1 MMWISKKYKVHIK
14 IKIRIRNL
22 SYKTGQRTTKAIVAA
37 IRPEIASKGCS
48 QKINIIHSG
57 ACIYI
62 QISTS
67 DTISMRA
74 IFNSFILYVHT
85 AYGCLNR

>member
-1 MMWISKKYKVHIK
+1 MWISKKYKVHIK

-48 QKINIIHSG
+48 QNLNIIH
-57 ACIYI
+57 
-62 QISTS
+62 
-67 DTISMRA
+67 
-74 IFNSFILYVHT
+74 
-85 AYGCLNR
+85 